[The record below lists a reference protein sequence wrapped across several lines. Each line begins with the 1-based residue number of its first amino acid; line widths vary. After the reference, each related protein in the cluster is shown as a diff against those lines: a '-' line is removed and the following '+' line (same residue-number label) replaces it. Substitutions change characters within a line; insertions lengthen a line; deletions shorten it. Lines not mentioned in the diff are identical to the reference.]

1 MDNPTPD
8 TPIQPSEQQMFATL
22 RKLGVADDEAYA
34 FVRGTESMAGQN
46 VIAEIRVQNAKLD
59 AQNAM
64 LDGAIKAQNA
74 MLDSAIKAQ
83 NARLDSAIKVQNARL
98 DAQNAMLD
106 AQQREIN
113 SLRWMIGL
121 GFTGLAIL
129 ITALSLLA

>member
-8 TPIQPSEQQMFATL
+8 TPIQPGEQQMFATL
-22 RKLGVADDEAYA
+22 RKVGVADDEAYA
-34 FVRGTESMAGQN
+34 FVRGTEKMAGQN

-74 MLDSAIKAQ
+74 
-83 NARLDSAIKVQNARL
+83 RLDSAIKVQNAR
-98 DAQNAMLD
+98 LD

-129 ITALSLLA
+129 ITVLSLLD